1 MTSQL
6 GLWEALLRTVGVTL
20 ALTLAGVLGISARS
34 ASWSVWRS
42 RAPAM
47 LTLLGWASYIACS
60 VGGDPCGVGGWGWP
74 AFALAVAFPFS
85 LWWLG
90 RQLLNDDLT
99 VPLWAWAGLVCLV
112 LAGSVAMARQSMGA
126 QAVQKIL
133 AYLFIILA
141 FVQVWRGAKDDLVES
156 RRQLRRVM
164 LSVVGAYSAIVL
176 AAEMW
181 LAQQS
186 VQQPP
191 AWLLW
196 LHLLAMN
203 VGLMLAAAALLRP
216 SPKLLAWLQPLATPI
231 APRSPDAPVSSEP
244 VAIPETRPHI
254 ASPPRHDVQA
264 LAARL
269 HALMTQERLHQD
281 SALSLL
287 TLAQRLVVPEYVL
300 RSTIHQGLGQRNFAS
315 FVNGYRLDEVATHLR
330 EPLLDRRPILT
341 LALEA
346 GFGSIGPFN
355 RAFRER
361 FSISPT
367 QYRQQRGV

>member
-20 ALTLAGVLGISARS
+20 ALTLAGVLALSTQP
-34 ASWSVWRS
+34 ASLMAWRA
-42 RAPAM
+42 RAPAL
-47 LTLLGWASYIACS
+47 LTLLGWAAYIACS
-60 VGGDPCGVGGWGWP
+60 VGGDPCGVSGWGWP
-74 AFALAVAFPFS
+74 ALALAVAFPFS

-112 LAGSVAMARQSMGA
+112 LAGSVAVVQQSMGA

-156 RRQLRRVM
+156 RRQLRRAM

-176 AAEMW
+176 AVEIW
-181 LAQQS
+181 LAQQI

-203 VGLMLAAAALLRP
+203 VGLMLAASAVLRP
-216 SPKLLAWLQPLATPI
+216 SPKLLAWWLPV
-231 APRSPDAPVSSEP
+231 PDALPTQSDEEVEQD
-244 VAIPETRPHI
+244 AHRQA
-254 ASPPRHDVQA
+254 ASAPRHDVQA
-264 LAARL
+264 LAMRL
-269 HALMTQERLHQD
+269 NDLMTQERLYQD
-281 SALSLL
+281 SALSLAA
-287 TLAQRLVVPEYVL
+287 LAQRLHVPEYVL
-300 RSTIHQGLGQRNFAS
+300 RNTIHQVLGQRNFAS
-315 FVNGYRLDEVATHLR
+315 YVNGYRLDEVASRLR
-330 EPLLDRRPILT
+330 DPVLDRRPILT

-361 FSISPT
+361 FDLSPT
-367 QYRQQRGV
+367 QYRQCREIQAK